1 MTDPGSPPMLQP
13 MRPGP
18 AGAAPPPP
26 PGPGVQPPFVAPPT
40 DGSGRR
46 RGQAIALIL
55 VTVFVCCAGSVGGF
69 VGLALLGQRAF
80 SDEAR
85 TAVTN
90 YLKAVQQRDYGKAYG
105 QLCEPL
111 QNQISESEFAQVYS
125 ALPHIDSF
133 TVDNPVASASSA
145 AYEVHVTLHSAGS
158 GDREQHFLVT
168 QNRTTARFEVCGFEG

>member
-1 MTDPGSPPMLQP
+1 MTDPGSPPTVP
-13 MRPGP
+13 PTPPGRT
-18 AGAAPPPP
+18 GAVPPPP

-55 VTVFVCCAGSVGGF
+55 VTVFVCCVGSVGVF

-90 YLKAVQQRDYGKAYG
+90 YLKAVQQRDYGKAYD

-111 QNQISESEFAQVYS
+111 QRQISEAELAQVYS
-125 ALPHIDSF
+125 ELPSIDSF
-133 TVDNPVASASSA
+133 TVDKPVASASSA
-145 AYEVHVTLHSAGS
+145 AYEVNVTLHSADA
-158 GDREQHFLVT
+158 GDHDQHFLVT
-168 QNRTTARFEVCGFEG
+168 QNQTTARFEVCGFEG